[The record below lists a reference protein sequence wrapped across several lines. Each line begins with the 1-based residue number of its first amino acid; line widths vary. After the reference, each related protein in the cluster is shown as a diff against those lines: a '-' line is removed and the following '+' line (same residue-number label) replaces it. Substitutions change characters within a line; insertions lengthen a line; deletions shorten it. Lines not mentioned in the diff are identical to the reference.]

1 MDKVLFVVD
10 MQEIYVGRGRSKEK
24 FPYKDEVLF
33 DEINKRIAEYK
44 SEEVF
49 YIKSVGK
56 GLGSIVG
63 SMPKEGTH
71 EAKLAEKLKIVGS
84 KNVFEKSKPDAFSN
98 DALADLM
105 RSRNVKEIELVGV
118 DGGVSVGATAVSA
131 IENLDL
137 KVIYNENCVGTL
149 NNNKAMKYR
158 EKMRKSRVTFLHY

>member
-63 SMPKEGTH
+63 SMPK
-71 EAKLAEKLKIVGS
+71 
-84 KNVFEKSKPDAFSN
+84 
-98 DALADLM
+98 
-105 RSRNVKEIELVGV
+105 
-118 DGGVSVGATAVSA
+118 
-131 IENLDL
+131 
-137 KVIYNENCVGTL
+137 
-149 NNNKAMKYR
+149 
-158 EKMRKSRVTFLHY
+158 